1 MDTTRD
7 LVFVTVGTDHHP
19 FDRLVAW
26 ADAWVA
32 AGRHHSAPCLI
43 QSGTS
48 KPPQHTK
55 WFDYIRYDEMC
66 AAMSSAIAVVCHGGP
81 ATIMDARRLGRVPI
95 VVPRSADFGEHV
107 DNHQQRFARRMA
119 ELGEIHLAASQDEL
133 FGLLD
138 RALADPSAFG
148 VSQNGDEIAAAVRR
162 FEELVD
168 GLIHRRPRGP
178 GVSPKRTISGRRSR

>member
-1 MDTTRD
+1 MPESNTRD

-32 AGRHHSAPCLI
+32 SGRNDGRPCLI

-48 KPPQHTK
+48 NPPAHADYH
-55 WFDYIRYDEMC
+55 DYIRYDEMVD
-66 AAMSSAIAVVCHGGP
+66 AMSRSLAVVCHGGP

-95 VVPRSADFGEHV
+95 VVPRSADLGEHV

-119 ELGEIHLAASQDEL
+119 EMGEIHLAASQDEL
-133 FGLLD
+133 FELLG
-138 RALADPSAFG
+138 RAVADPSAFELALCAD
-148 VSQNGDEIAAAVRR
+148 QIAAAVRR
-162 FEELVD
+162 FEELVA
-168 GLIHRRPRGP
+168 GL
-178 GVSPKRTISGRRSR
+178 VVPKRKLNGYAKIGRRE